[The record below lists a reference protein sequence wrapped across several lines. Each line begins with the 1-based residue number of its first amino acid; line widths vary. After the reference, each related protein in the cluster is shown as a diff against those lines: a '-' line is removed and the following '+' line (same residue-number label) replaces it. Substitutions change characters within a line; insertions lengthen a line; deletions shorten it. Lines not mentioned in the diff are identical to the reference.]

1 MPRFLLAAGHRA
13 RARPNGAGGDG
24 LSESSP
30 CLPARRFNIRQLT
43 DVSGCNLQQ
52 HLSCNWRWAI
62 RYSARALPGRS
73 RAGNQHS
80 PRISS
85 FWPTRGTRYDWQPHG

>member
-52 HLSCNWRWAI
+52 HLSCNWRRAI
-62 RYSARALPGRS
+62 RYSARALPGAQPCRLP
-73 RAGNQHS
+73 ALAPDQLILAYQGNS
-80 PRISS
+80 L
-85 FWPTRGTRYDWQPHG
+85 